1 MDIVER
7 ESMLEVP
14 NGAANVR
21 NVRGKEMKLH
31 RYENVDNK
39 KFLGEFFNREGLSDV
54 TEFMAE
60 CFMNIGIGLS
70 HRKNFQRYTYR
81 DEMILDGLEYCVK
94 YVHNFDPEKSGNPH
108 SYFTTIMW
116 RAFIR
121 RIEKEKKQEYIK
133 FLMTDKFLKSNY
145 YAYECLKYEEKL
157 EKKRM
162 KRMESSILNLEGFM
176 Q

>member
-1 MDIVER
+1 
-7 ESMLEVP
+7 MLGVP

-81 DEMILDGLEYCVK
+81 DEMILDGLEDCVK
-94 YVHNFDPEKSGNPH
+94 YVHNFDPEKSGNPFG
-108 SYFTTIMW
+108 YFTTIMW